1 MCTHAITYALYGT
14 LAKRTQHT
22 LTEEVNICHFT
33 LEAKHLHKPSLYLAP
48 KIRLNMFI
56 PEARLTSFINSFN
69 I

>member
-1 MCTHAITYALYGT
+1 MCTHAIKYALYGT
-14 LAKRTQHT
+14 LAKE
-22 LTEEVNICHFT
+22 LTEKVNICHFT